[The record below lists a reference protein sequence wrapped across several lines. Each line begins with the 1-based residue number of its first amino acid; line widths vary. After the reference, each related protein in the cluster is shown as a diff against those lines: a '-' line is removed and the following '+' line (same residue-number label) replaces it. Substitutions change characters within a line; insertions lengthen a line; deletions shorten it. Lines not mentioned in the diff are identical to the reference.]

1 LEGVP
6 TAAATTF
13 GLATGAATSGANA
26 IAKPHAAIESPSQLE

>member
-13 GLATGAATSGANA
+13 GFAAGAAASGASA
-26 IAKPHAAIESPSQLE
+26 IADPHAAIESPNQPK